1 MARAMKITWN
11 RSSGIDSVSTFIT
24 EKNPQ
29 MIETVELGVSECY
42 IQRLV
47 TFSAYSVYYFIVTS
61 ISLIFVMFYYNL
73 LDLMYSVLIHECSR
87 LRYKDELTMLKPAVP
102 VCHIFFGFLFF
113 AAASF
118 ICTHKTENRDVNCN
132 MWCDKKC
139 D

>member
-24 EKNPQ
+24 EKTPQ

-73 LDLMYSVLIHECSR
+73 LDLMYL
-87 LRYKDELTMLKPAVP
+87 YMN
-102 VCHIFFGFLFF
+102 
-113 AAASF
+113 AADLD
-118 ICTHKTENRDVNCN
+118 IKMNLQC
-132 MWCDKKC
+132 
-139 D
+139 